1 MKLHWDENQHA
12 GAAPAAHT
20 DGPGAGPDAEAGAAR
35 GAADGAEAAA
45 AAAAAAKTAAGDD
58 SDGAPP
64 AATQIPP
71 EGGAAGSGADP
82 GQATS
87 AADAAGDG
95 APAGAAPAAGTPGNG
110 DAGSGAP
117 ADGAGQGG
125 GGAGGG
131 GDAGNGAAGSGDDSG
146 SRLPQSPLAAARG
159 RALTRSKA
167 LMSGSA
173 APPDT
178 SALNTQIVQAVQ
190 FTNAETAS
198 YAPAQI
204 ATNAD
209 MMISQAAGLVA
220 QSAAAYF
227 DGVTKIALASQGV
240 LMKQL
245 TQDIVAGNVTN
256 AAEDA
261 IGILATDVF
270 MGVAAAV
277 AAAAG
282 AMEAESA
289 KFAIDAIDSSISK
302 YTSVLQN
309 SGAK

>member
-1 MKLHWDENQHA
+1 M
-12 GAAPAAHT
+12 T
-20 DGPGAGPDAEAGAAR
+20 R
-35 GAADGAEAAA
+35 RR
-45 AAAAAAKTAAGDD
+45 T
-58 SDGAPP
+58 
-64 AATQIPP
+64 
-71 EGGAAGSGADP
+71 
-82 GQATS
+82 
-87 AADAAGDG
+87 
-95 APAGAAPAAGTPGNG
+95 APAAGAPGN
-110 DAGSGAP
+110 DGS
-117 ADGAGQGG
+117 
-125 GGAGGG
+125 
-131 GDAGNGAAGSGDDSG
+131 GNGANGDGTGPGSGGSGNGNGGSDGAGSGDDNG

-167 LMSGSA
+167 MMSGSA
-173 APPDT
+173 TPPDT

-190 FTNAETAS
+190 FSNAETAS

-245 TQDIVAGNVTN
+245 TQDIVAGKVTN

-261 IGILATDVF
+261 VGILATDVF

-289 KFAIDAIDSSISK
+289 KFAIDAIDSSIAK